1 MCESHAYVLRGGAEE
16 KILDD
21 VTFLKPEDG
30 SILLRNLFGD
40 EVRIRGRVEEI
51 RFMDHKILL
60 REEGTPPKE

>member
-60 REEGTPPKE
+60 RKEDAPSKE

>member
-1 MCESHAYVLRGGAEE
+1 MCESHAYVLRGGTEQ

-60 REEGTPPKE
+60 REEGSPREE

>member
-21 VTFLKPEDG
+21 VILLKPEDG

-60 REEGTPPKE
+60 QEESSPRKE

>member
-60 REEGTPPKE
+60 REEGAPSKE